1 MTASR
6 LARARSVL
14 ADTRPLKVPA
24 FRRLWLADI
33 VTVIGAQLTIV
44 SVPAQIY
51 AQTRDSSYVGLTGLF
66 GLVPL
71 IVFGLYGGS
80 LADAHDRRRI
90 LMFTTTGLIVTS
102 ALFWVQAAVGGISV
116 WLLLSL
122 FAVQQI
128 FFALHQPALQ
138 SSLPR
143 LLPPELL
150 PAANSL
156 LMTVAM
162 AGGIAG
168 PLVAGTLIPVL
179 GFSWMY
185 AADTL
190 CLLATMWAVVNLPAM
205 RPLGEA
211 TVAGFTSVVDGLRY
225 LSRHP
230 VLMASFVVDLAAMI
244 FGMPR
249 AEFPQIAHESFGG
262 PSEGGF
268 AFAWLFAAIPV
279 GAVLGG
285 VFSGWVSRVQRHG
298 VAVLAAVAVWGGAV
312 VVFGGAVALANGRLD
327 ILFWIAFGAL
337 VVGGAADMVSAAFRT
352 SMLQTAATDAV
363 RGRLQGVF
371 LVVVAGGP
379 RIADVVHGAGAEAFG
394 AGRAAWI
401 GGVLVLVSVV
411 AIAVLVPS
419 FRRYRLSTEAAK
431 S

>member
-1 MTASR
+1 MSSTR
-6 LARARSVL
+6 LQRFRSVL
-14 ADTRPLKVPA
+14 ADTRPLRNPA
-24 FRRLWLADI
+24 FRRLWIADI
-33 VTVIGAQLTIV
+33 VTVVGAQLTIV

-90 LMFTTTGLIVTS
+90 LLFTSGGLVVAS
-102 ALFWVQAAVGGISV
+102 ALFWAQAAAGGVNV
-116 WLLLSL
+116 WVLLYL
-122 FAVQQI
+122 FAAQQAL
-128 FFALHQPALQ
+128 FALHQPALQ

-143 LLPPELL
+143 LLEPELL

-168 PLVAGTLIPVL
+168 PLLAGALIPVL

-185 AADTL
+185 AIDTI
-190 CLLATMWAVVNLPAM
+190 CLLSTLWAVFRMPALP
-205 RPLGEA
+205 PIGE
-211 TVAGFTSVVDGLRY
+211 VVKAGFSSVLDGLRY
-225 LSRHP
+225 LTRHP
-230 VLMASFVVDLAAMI
+230 VLLASFVVDLIAMV

-249 AEFPQIAHESFGG
+249 SEFPQIAHESFGG
-262 PSEGGF
+262 PLGGGF

-285 VFSGWVSRVQRHG
+285 VFSGWVSRVRRHG
-298 VAVLAAVAVWGGAV
+298 VAVLAAVLVWGLAIIGFGA
-312 VVFGGAVALANGRLD
+312 AVALANGRVD
-327 ILFWIAFGAL
+327 VVFWLAFIAL
-337 VVGGAADMVSAAFRT
+337 VIGGAADMVSAAFRT
-352 SMLQTAATDAV
+352 SMLQTAASDEV

-379 RIADVVHGAGAEAFG
+379 RIADVIHGAGATAIG
-394 AGRAAWI
+394 AATTAWL
-401 GGVLVLVSVV
+401 GGVCVVIGVVLVGL
-411 AIAVLVPS
+411 LVPS
-419 FRRYRLSTEAAK
+419 FRRYRLAA
-431 S
+431 

>member
-71 IVFGLYGGS
+71 IIFGLYGGS

-102 ALFWVQAAVGGISV
+102 ALFWAQAAVGGINV
-116 WLLLSL
+116 WLLFSL

-179 GFSWMY
+179 GFS
-185 AADTL
+185 
-190 CLLATMWAVVNLPAM
+190 
-205 RPLGEA
+205 
-211 TVAGFTSVVDGLRY
+211 
-225 LSRHP
+225 
-230 VLMASFVVDLAAMI
+230 
-244 FGMPR
+244 
-249 AEFPQIAHESFGG
+249 
-262 PSEGGF
+262 
-268 AFAWLFAAIPV
+268 
-279 GAVLGG
+279 
-285 VFSGWVSRVQRHG
+285 
-298 VAVLAAVAVWGGAV
+298 
-312 VVFGGAVALANGRLD
+312 
-327 ILFWIAFGAL
+327 
-337 VVGGAADMVSAAFRT
+337 
-352 SMLQTAATDAV
+352 
-363 RGRLQGVF
+363 
-371 LVVVAGGP
+371 
-379 RIADVVHGAGAEAFG
+379 
-394 AGRAAWI
+394 
-401 GGVLVLVSVV
+401 
-411 AIAVLVPS
+411 
-419 FRRYRLSTEAAK
+419 
-431 S
+431 